1 MTLNLVCIRPI
12 IMSTPPILPCRPPIL
27 KPIATKRTPAK
38 PPILQPM
45 QPIKRGTSYT
55 IKAKFK
61 VEIERKMG
69 TKRSQSRDED
79 DLISVTC
86 TPECPEDEDDP
97 ITSFSDDEQPV
108 RSFKPLKKKLKL
120 VVVQSL

>member
-1 MTLNLVCIRPI
+1 
-12 IMSTPPILPCRPPIL
+12 MSTPPILARRPPIL
-27 KPIATKRTPAK
+27 QPISRTPAK
-38 PPILQPM
+38 PPILPPMSQRLANRKVVRTTVFKSTIVSTHQP
-45 QPIKRGTSYT
+45 RF
-55 IKAKFK
+55 KAKFK
-61 VEIERKMG
+61 LDIEDMIG
-69 TKRSQSRDED
+69 TDD

-108 RSFKPLKKKLKL
+108 QSVKPPKKKLKL